1 MLFNAPCVRT
11 PRRMSRVPRAFTLI
25 ELLVV
30 VAIIALL
37 LSILLPSMGG
47 AREAARASVCG
58 SNMRQL
64 AIAANTYANDHQD
77 WLNPLED
84 FYTCS
89 DGSPEPELTF
99 RYFLFPYVSNMPQTF
114 DCPSERKYRY
124 ADGFSQADEARARS
138 LGETPTDPELWS
150 RMYGI
155 PHKLERWNLGGIGI
169 AGVHWIRKS
178 LPADQLVT
186 RAKVLPFGRP
196 TERKKYVEGMK
207 KMTDIQS
214 PGRLIWF
221 GDGASD
227 DTLSTWGSD
236 NGWWIKSQAA
246 GHLQDLPGFNRLQQ
260 NDYGCQR
267 HNRKANYAFAD
278 GHVNKLHANE
288 IPCAP
293 GMCWWSTRPDVH
305 PLTTTAR

>member
-1 MLFNAPCVRT
+1 MLFNAPYART
-11 PRRMSRVPRAFTLI
+11 SRRMRRAPRAFTLI

-47 AREAARASVCG
+47 AREAARASVCA

-84 FYTCS
+84 YYYAP
-89 DGSPEPELTF
+89 DGTKGPELTF
-99 RYFLFPYVSNMPQTF
+99 RYFLFPYVSSMPQTF
-114 DCPSERKYRY
+114 DCPSDRKYRY

-138 LGETPTDPELWS
+138 LGESPTDPDLWS

-155 PHKLERWNLGGIGI
+155 VHTLERWNSGGIGI
-169 AGVHWIRKS
+169 AGVHWFRKNPPD
-178 LPADQLVT
+178 LAT
-186 RAKVLPFGRP
+186 RPKALAFGRP
-196 TERKKYVEGMK
+196 TERGDYREGLK
-207 KMTDIQS
+207 KMTDIQA

-221 GDGASD
+221 GDGAGD

-246 GHLQDLPGFNRLQQ
+246 GYTQGEPGFNRLQQ
-260 NDYGCQR
+260 HDYGCER
-267 HNRKANYAFAD
+267 HSRKANYAFAD
-278 GHVNKLHANE
+278 GHVNKLHAND

-305 PLTTTAR
+305 PLTATAR